1 MSWLVER
8 SSMEVTNRLEEAIKQ
23 VRLAKQ
29 EVEKPEVSQDLEDC
43 LESLQNGLES
53 LEENQDE

>member
-1 MSWLVER
+1 
-8 SSMEVTNRLEEAIKQ
+8 MEVTNRLEEAIKQ